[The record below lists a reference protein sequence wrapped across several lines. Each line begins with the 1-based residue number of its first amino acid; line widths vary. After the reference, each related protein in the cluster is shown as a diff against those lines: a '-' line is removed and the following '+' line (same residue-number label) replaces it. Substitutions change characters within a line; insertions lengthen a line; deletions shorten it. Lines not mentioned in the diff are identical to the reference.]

1 MDERGKQPENT
12 QGAGGLTVKSSP
24 EIIIIIIIRQV
35 RLLQCLLSR
44 HNFNIHTMFF
54 HSVSRHVVYVVQQRI
69 LQHTPLLLPQ

>member
-1 MDERGKQPENT
+1 MGNINYSVAVMDERGKQPENT

-44 HNFNIHTMFF
+44 HNFNIHTPT
-54 HSVSRHVVYVVQQRI
+54 HIVLSVGV
-69 LQHTPLLLPQ
+69 